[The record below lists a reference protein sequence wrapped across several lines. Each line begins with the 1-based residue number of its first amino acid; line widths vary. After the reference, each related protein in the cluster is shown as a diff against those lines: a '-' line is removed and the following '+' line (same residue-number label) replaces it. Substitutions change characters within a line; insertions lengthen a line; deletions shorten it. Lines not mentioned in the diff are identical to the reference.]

1 MNEKDLIDF
10 ANWLWDIGRLK
21 VKTQTPPF
29 EDAEYWAKQYIKV
42 RKLNIPDVSKRI
54 LAEKLSIAEKALTDI
69 RNWDDDLE
77 DEYADQGYRAI
88 EALEKIQSVC

>member
-42 RKLNIPDVSKRI
+42 RKLNIPDVMPSFYSGFEIKIFESKTI
-54 LAEKLSIAEKALTDI
+54 QEGKGALLLNPKDMP
-69 RNWDDDLE
+69 RKN
-77 DEYADQGYRAI
+77 
-88 EALEKIQSVC
+88 EA